1 MALFAGGVGA
11 GLLAGSVSCTAV
23 QGGLIAGV
31 DRIWAFLAGRAVVH
45 VALGAL
51 LGLVGSALV
60 IAPVVR
66 ALVLVVA
73 GAGVVVAGIALL
85 RRPMACRPLTGGP
98 FTRGAATI
106 LVPCGVTLSTELGA
120 VSTGSALAG
129 AVLMGG
135 FVLGS
140 SPAFAL
146 VGIVLKRLARW
157 AGVLVIAAGLFT
169 VFSGVRL
176 GGWLPDSPA
185 VAASAGNVVW
195 ATPGGFRPAAIT
207 AAAHR
212 EIVVIFRT
220 EDNRSCT
227 TTVAIDGR
235 DVALP
240 ETGQVTV
247 RLGARGPGTVRYTC
261 GMGMF
266 SGFISIR

>member
-1 MALFAGGVGA
+1 MALFLGGVGA

-45 VALGAL
+45 VALGVL
-51 LGLVGSALV
+51 LGLAGSALV

-73 GAGVVVAGIALL
+73 GAGVVVAGVALL
-85 RRPMACRPLTGGP
+85 RRPMACRPLKGSP
-98 FTRGAATI
+98 FARGAATI
-106 LVPCGVTLSTELGA
+106 LVPCGVTLTTELGA
-120 VSTGSALAG
+120 VSSGSALAG

-140 SPAFAL
+140 SPAFAV
-146 VGIVLKRLARW
+146 VGIILKRLARW
-157 AGVLVIAAGLFT
+157 AGVVVIAAGLFT

-195 ATPGGFRPAAIT
+195 ATPSGFRPSMIT
-207 AAAHR
+207 APAHG
-212 EIVVIFRT
+212 EISVIFRT
-220 EDNRSCT
+220 EGNRSCT
-227 TTVAIDGR
+227 RTVAIDGR
-235 DVALP
+235 DIALP

-247 RLGARGPGTVRYTC
+247 HLTAKAPGTIRYSC

>member
-31 DRIWAFLAGRAVVH
+31 DRIWAFLLGRAVTH
-45 VALGAL
+45 VLLGVL
-51 LGLVGSALV
+51 LGLVGGVLV
-60 IAPVVR
+60 IAPQVR
-66 ALVLVVA
+66 ALILVAA
-73 GAGVVVAGIALL
+73 GIGVVVAGVALL
-85 RRPMACRPLTGGP
+85 RKPMACRPLKGSP
-98 FTRGAATI
+98 FARGAATI

-140 SPAFAL
+140 SPAFAV
-146 VGIVLKRLARW
+146 VGVVLKKLARW

-176 GGWLPDSPA
+176 GGWLPTSPA
-185 VAASAGNVVW
+185 VAASAGNVVL
-195 ATPGGFRPAAIT
+195 ATPAGFRPAVIT
-207 AAAHR
+207 APAHR
-212 EIVVIFRT
+212 EITVIFRT
-220 EDNRSCT
+220 EGNRSCT

-247 RLGARGPGTVRYTC
+247 RLTAKAPGTIRYSC

-266 SGFISIR
+266 SGFIRIT